1 MLKLQDIISKFQSN
15 TDTTNNKV
23 HAEPTAAKVDSN
35 LKRVRNWYEERYESM
50 VVQRNLLFAVL
61 IILLF
66 LSIVSVMVV
75 AYVVNSKRFD
85 PFVIQIDDVTGV
97 AKVVSPLSQG
107 YLSGN
112 EELAK
117 YFIKKYVSARETYNP
132 VDFESNARNTVRLLS
147 ANAIYWNYRGYIR
160 NEENNPSLKYG
171 QKNTTY
177 MQVKSW
183 SRLAENKYILR
194 FSLHETAQNRKVFHK
209 IAVVEF
215 KYLAMELN
223 EQERDVNPI
232 GFQVIGYRVDD
243 DNS

>member
-1 MLKLQDIISKFQSN
+1 MLKLQEIISKFKN
-15 TDTTNNKV
+15 DNKGGKV
-23 HAEPTAAKVDSN
+23 HSEPTTATVDN
-35 LKRVRNWYEERYESM
+35 DIQRVKNWYEEKHESIK
-50 VVQRNLLFAVL
+50 VQRNLLFVIL
-61 IILLF
+61 VILLC

-75 AYVVNSKRFD
+75 AYVVNTKRFD

-97 AKVVSPLSQG
+97 AKVVNPLSAD
-107 YLSGN
+107 YLNGN
-112 EELAK
+112 DELAK

-132 VDFESNARNTVRLLS
+132 VDFDTVAKNTVRLLS
-147 ANAIYWNYRGYIR
+147 SNSIYWGYRGYIR
-160 NEENNPSLKYG
+160 NEENNPAIKYG

-177 MQVKSW
+177 MVVKSW
-183 SRLAENKYILR
+183 SKLANNKYILR
-194 FSLHETAQNRKVFHK
+194 FSLNETAQNRLVHHK

-223 EQERDVNPI
+223 EQDRDVNPI